1 MVKQAC
7 PQEDQTATEP
17 RANQRDAPS
26 LHRFAAVTLLLALI
40 FVLSGAAGLIY
51 ESIWSRYLGLLVGH
65 SAYAQVIV
73 LVIFLGGMSAGATLA
88 ARRSERVKEPLLWYA
103 GVELVVGLI
112 GLVFHDLFVA
122 VSALAYDTIFPAL
135 AGGSLLV
142 VVKWTVAALL
152 ILPQSVLLG
161 ATFPLMSAG
170 LMRRVARGQADPSAA
185 SGRVLGVLYF
195 ANSLGAAMG
204 VLVAGFWLIDA
215 LGLPGTLLTAAVIN
229 VLVAVATYVVL
240 RAADDGE
247 PDEIEAFMDAA
258 VSGVTVEVS
267 GAAAR
272 VTAES
277 AGRATEDPHARQ
289 RLWQL
294 LLWVSFGTAVASFIY
309 EIAWIRMLSLV
320 LGSATHAF
328 ELMLSAFILGLALGA
343 FWIRGR
349 ADRIADPIRM
359 LGVVQL
365 AMGALAIGTLVVY
378 ASSFTWMA
386 ELTLAVDENE
396 SGYRLYNLARYG
408 IALAVML
415 PPTFCAGIT
424 LPLITRTLLR
434 AGHGERAIGSV
445 YAWNT
450 LGSILGVA
458 LASLW
463 LMPLL
468 GLRVLLITGGAVDV
482 ALGVWLLW
490 HRARGEEARR
500 PTAVFASA
508 AGAVLIAFALLSRPF
523 DPGIL
528 SSGVFRYGTVPER
541 GERPVAFY
549 EDGRTAS
556 VSVKLGSDSGYSLAT
571 NGKPDASISAYW
583 FEEAPTVDSLRRPL
597 GGDESTQIL
606 LPLITLAYAPQA
618 KQAAVIGFG
627 SGLSSHI
634 LLGSEA
640 LDDLVTIDIEPQMIE
655 ASKLFKP
662 VNLRAYDDPRSR
674 FVHDDAK
681 SYFASSAR
689 QFDLILSEPSNPW
702 VSGVSGLF
710 TDEFYS
716 RVSTYLTDD
725 GVFGQWLHL
734 YEIDDHLVLTVLA
747 ALHRNFRSYAVHL
760 TNDVDILVVASNADR
775 LPAPDWSVARFTDIG
790 LDLQRFHA
798 LTPTT
803 LDATL
808 LLSRAELAPL
818 LDSFPAVNSDFYP
831 VLDLGAERTRFLRES
846 AYGFL
851 GLSNARFDVAAA
863 LGERRVTL
871 APATTPA
878 VAIPRV
884 EAQALT
890 ARVRGPEVLTS
901 TDSIVVNRGFQRAR
915 INEAQ
920 LEMWMASGR
929 APTDW
934 FLWFA
939 DMMTVEA
946 DRHAGTMGTVDS
958 VWYARVERYLR
969 EQDGPRAGLSAL
981 RFLRAA
987 STYDW
992 AGAARELDLQMAE
1005 RAAGRQWLHVETF
1018 YDVAIVT
1025 ALRAGRT
1032 EVARSLVAR
1041 MPSATDRDADDLRVR
1056 MLDAHVKQAEKR

>member
-1 MVKQAC
+1 M
-7 PQEDQTATEP
+7 
-17 RANQRDAPS
+17 
-26 LHRFAAVTLLLALI
+26 TLLLTLV

-88 ARRSERVKEPLLWYA
+88 ARRSERVQEPLLWYA

-112 GLVFHDLFVA
+112 GLVFHDVFGA
-122 VSALAYDTIFPAL
+122 VSGLAYDTIFPAL
-135 AGGSLLV
+135 AGGAVLV
-142 VVKWTVAALL
+142 VVKWTIAALL

-170 LMRRVARGQADPSAA
+170 MLRRLARGRPDGGAA

-195 ANSLGAAMG
+195 ANSIGAAVG

-229 VLVAVATYVVL
+229 VLVAVLTYVAL
-240 RAADDGE
+240 RGIEGDGD
-247 PDEIEAFMDAA
+247 DEIEELMEEMFLGDG
-258 VSGVTVEVS
+258 GV
-267 GAAAR
+267 AR
-272 VTAES
+272 A
-277 AGRATEDPHARQ
+277 AGRGPVPEPVPARTSDAFDGDGAE
-289 RLWQL
+289 RRRTWEL

-349 ADRIADPIRM
+349 ADRVQYPIRM
-359 LGVVQL
+359 LGLVQL
-365 AMGALAIGTLVVY
+365 AMGTLAIATLVVY
-378 ASSFTWMA
+378 GSSFDWMA
-386 ELTLAVDENE
+386 GLTQALDENAQ
-396 SGYRLYNLARYG
+396 GYRLYNLARYG

-424 LPLITRTLLR
+424 LPLITRTLLG
-434 AGHGERAIGSV
+434 AGHGERAIGTV

-468 GLRVLLITGGAVDV
+468 GLRVLLIAGGAIDL
-482 ALGVWLLW
+482 ALGAWLLW
-490 HRARGEEARR
+490 HRTRR
-500 PTAVFASA
+500 DPRTRQTALVASIA
-508 AGAVLIAFALLSRPF
+508 SLLVVTGALAGRPY
-523 DPGIL
+523 DEGIL

-541 GERPVAFY
+541 GSRTILFY

-556 VSVKLGSDSGYSLAT
+556 VSVRMGSDSGYSLAT

-583 FEEAPTVDSLRRPL
+583 FTEPPTVDSLRMPL
-597 GGDESTQIL
+597 SGDESTQVL
-606 LPLITLAYAPQA
+606 LPLITLAYAPDA
-618 KQAAVIGFG
+618 TRAAVIGFG
-627 SGLSSHI
+627 SGLTSHM
-634 LLGSEA
+634 LLGSET
-640 LDDLVTIDIEPQMIE
+640 LEELVTIDIEPQMIE

-681 SYFASSAR
+681 SYFAASDR
-689 QFDLILSEPSNPW
+689 KFDLILSEPSNPW

-710 TDEFYS
+710 TDEFYA
-716 RVSTYLTDD
+716 RVSGYLTPN

-747 ALHRNFRSYAVHL
+747 ALHRHFKSYAVHL
-760 TNDVDILVVASNADR
+760 TNDVDILVVAANADR
-775 LPAPDWSVARFTDIG
+775 LPAPDWSVARYTDIA
-790 LDLQRFHA
+790 LDLQRFTP

-808 LLSRAELAPL
+808 LLTREELRPL
-818 LDSFPAVNSDFYP
+818 LDSFPAANSDFYP
-831 VLDLGAERTRFLRES
+831 VLDLGAERTRFLKES
-846 AYGFL
+846 AVGFL
-851 GLSNARFDVAAA
+851 GLSTARFDAAAA
-863 LGERRVTL
+863 LGGRPVRL
-871 APATTPA
+871 APATRPA
-878 VAIPRV
+878 VMIPRV
-884 EAQALT
+884 EAQALS
-890 ARVRGPEVLTS
+890 ARVRGPEELAS
-901 TDSIVVNRGFQRAR
+901 NDSLVVNRGFQRAR
-915 INEAQ
+915 IHEAQ
-920 LEMWMASGR
+920 LDMWMASGR

-934 FLWFA
+934 FTWFT
-939 DMMTVEA
+939 DMMTAESER
-946 DRHAGTMGTVDS
+946 DAGTMGSVDTA
-958 VWYARVERYLR
+958 WYARVERYMVA
-969 EQDGPRAGLSAL
+969 QGGPRAGISAL

-987 STYDW
+987 SSYDW
-992 AGAARELDLQMAE
+992 PMAARELDLQMTE
-1005 RAAGRQWLHVETF
+1005 RAAGRQWLDVGTF
-1018 YDVAIVT
+1018 YDMAIVT
-1025 ALRAGRT
+1025 ALRTGRVA
-1032 EVARSLVAR
+1032 VARALLAR
-1041 MPSATDRDADDLRVR
+1041 MPSATDRAPDDLRVLL
-1056 MLDAHVKQAEKR
+1056 LDAHVKAAEHASAPRTVRP